1 MITKRATAKV
11 STSIPKTKRKLNS
24 AAGSSVDRAT
34 LLEVA
39 DLLTGQAQRLA
50 ASAEARLDMPLEETS
65 AESQANT
72 KMLLDWVAD
81 IYSIASDINAYLN
94 PEE

>member
-1 MITKRATAKV
+1 MITKRATAQ
-11 STSIPKTKRKLNS
+11 TSKKLQKTHLNS
-24 AAGSSVDRAT
+24 AAGGSVDRST

-39 DLLTGQAQRLA
+39 SVLTEQAQKLA
-50 ASAEARLDMPLEETS
+50 SSAEARLDLPLEETS
-65 AESQANT
+65 AESQTNT

>member
-1 MITKRATAKV
+1 MITKRNIP
-11 STSIPKTKRKLNS
+11 SRDLTSRRKLNS
-24 AAGSSVDRAT
+24 AASSSADRST
-34 LLEVA
+34 LLSVA
-39 DLLTGQAQRLA
+39 EILTEQAQLLA
-50 ASAEARLDMPLEETS
+50 ASAEARLDLPLEETS
-65 AESQANT
+65 TESQANT